1 MIQPLTIYLAQSK
14 AKDDSNVKKQDE
26 MERHHFSIA
35 SKWTI
40 GYFFIALFIYSVYTK
55 ITTGQFD
62 IIWLILM
69 VGLVLFWGILTW
81 HKYHTRL

>member
-1 MIQPLTIYLAQSK
+1 ML
-14 AKDDSNVKKQDE
+14 KKQDE

-81 HKYHTRL
+81 HKYHTRLQLIIVFILTHIIIEI

>member
-1 MIQPLTIYLAQSK
+1 ML
-14 AKDDSNVKKQDE
+14 KKQDE

-69 VGLVLFWGILTW
+69 SGLVLF
-81 HKYHTRL
+81 